1 MNSNYI
7 YFIGFI
13 LSFPLAFRILFK
25 LKFQE
30 LFKANNTLDIKI
42 AYVVFSF
49 CICHLLASFIEKFYL
64 ITN

>member
-7 YFIGFI
+7 YFIGF
-13 LSFPLAFRILFK
+13 LFSFPIVFRILFK

-30 LFKANNTLDIKI
+30 LFKANNIWEIKVAFVI
-42 AYVVFSF
+42 ISL
-49 CICHLLASFIEKFYL
+49 CICHLLGSFMEKFYL